1 MDGVEAVRASSWV
14 FLLVEAG
21 VEVSLGSCFEGE
33 GETLVFLT
41 LEGFFV
47 ESLGLFGKGVDLGVA
62 IAVGSLVGVLADL

>member
-1 MDGVEAVRASSWV
+1 M
-14 FLLVEAG
+14 EAG

-62 IAVGSLVGVLADL
+62 IAVASLVGVLADL

>member
-1 MDGVEAVRASSWV
+1 M
-14 FLLVEAG
+14 EAG